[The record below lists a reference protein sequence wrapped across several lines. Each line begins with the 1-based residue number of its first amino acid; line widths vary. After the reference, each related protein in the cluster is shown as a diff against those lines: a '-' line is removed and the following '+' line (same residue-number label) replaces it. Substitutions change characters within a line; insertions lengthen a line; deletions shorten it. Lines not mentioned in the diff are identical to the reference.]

1 MLQCFQYFKQAGA
14 QIEFL
19 AKRGEA
25 APDLKVTPRHRPNDA
40 FYVECYVYSKWW
52 FVEVFLEELITVV
65 GSDLRLRRTFNLPGS
80 TLSTLEKKSAFLHAF
95 AAVLTANAL
104 ARARSDGYPTILH
117 EENDWQLVLGH
128 FPRNNPQ
135 GAAAKSVP
143 TFLKEIV
150 GAKEGR
156 NGLAVHHPN
165 LLMANGLGPD
175 FQLGFDHIDRASF
188 VALNLVS
195 IDAILAAACG
205 IGSPLIHSDRRKF
218 FCPQKEHPAPSIL
231 DSGVTVL

>member
-1 MLQCFQYFKQAGA
+1 M
-14 QIEFL
+14 
-19 AKRGEA
+19 
-25 APDLKVTPRHRPNDA
+25 
-40 FYVECYVYSKWW
+40 
-52 FVEVFLEELITVV
+52 
-65 GSDLRLRRTFNLPGS
+65 
-80 TLSTLEKKSAFLHAF
+80 HAF

-165 LLMANGLGPD
+165 LLMANGLGPISS
-175 FQLGFDHIDRASF
+175 LASITSTELRSWHSIF
-188 VALNLVS
+188 S

-231 DSGVTVL
+231 DFGVTVL